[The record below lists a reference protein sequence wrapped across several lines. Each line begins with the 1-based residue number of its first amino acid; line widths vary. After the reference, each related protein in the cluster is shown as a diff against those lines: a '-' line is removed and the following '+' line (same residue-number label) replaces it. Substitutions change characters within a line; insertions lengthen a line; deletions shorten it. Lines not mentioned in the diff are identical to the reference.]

1 MTDLTRRRLAAV
13 LVFTAACCGFAGCG
27 SKENSSDE
35 NTSAPTGSQETT
47 APTAVANAIDACA
60 LLSADDVSRLLGTS
74 VAGKPTGTDP
84 SLAGCIWENP
94 TSYESVSVEIGAPN
108 TAANST
114 LPPPE
119 PGFPEV
125 GTPGPNGTRFLGH
138 GLVEFAAA
146 GRSNTVQVAVL
157 SMSAD
162 AANAAAVELANKIG
176 PQLSE

>member
-1 MTDLTRRRLAAV
+1 MTGLTRRRLGAV
-13 LVFTAACCGFAGCG
+13 LVFTAACCGIAGCG
-27 SKENSSDE
+27 SKEESSTE
-35 NTSAPTGSQETT
+35 NTSAPRGSQGTT
-47 APTAVANAIDACA
+47 ASAAVENAIDACS
-60 LLSADDVSRLLGTS
+60 LLSVDDVSTLLGTS
-74 VAGKPTGTDP
+74 VEGKPTGTDP

-108 TAANST
+108 TAANNT

-125 GTPGPNGTRFLGH
+125 GTPGPDGMRFLGN

-162 AANAAAVELANKIG
+162 AANAAAVELANKVG
-176 PQLSE
+176 PQLSQ

>member
-13 LVFTAACCGFAGCG
+13 LVFTAACCSLAGCG
-27 SKENSSDE
+27 SKDESSENP
-35 NTSAPTGSQETT
+35 SAPTGSQETT
-47 APTAVANAIDACA
+47 APAAVANAIDACS
-60 LLSADDVSRLLGTS
+60 LLSADDVSTLLGTS
-74 VAGKPTGTDP
+74 VEGKPTGTDP

-94 TSYESVSVEIGAPN
+94 TSYESISVEIGAPN
-108 TAANST
+108 TAANNT

-125 GTPGPNGTRFLGH
+125 GTPGPDGMRFLGN

-157 SMSAD
+157 SMSGE
-162 AANAAAVELANKIG
+162 AANAAAVELANKVG
-176 PQLSE
+176 PQLSQ